1 MGTYP
6 VLPMVLRLS
15 LSLVSVA
22 PRWPWPLGAYPVPL
36 DTLPR
41 SSSRRVLLGSC
52 CGQFAPQVRSTSC
65 PLLKTFFHGSPF
77 AGILGRWLAEGTV
90 NCVSSCPSILSP
102 SFQSGPFRERGTSAE
117 PASDVGLERC
127 PRWDHAW
134 IVVLVGVSNPRTSVH
149 LSIPHVS
156 MASVSPDLFASEASA
171 LRMSSLV
178 LPECRPSS

>member
-52 CGQFAPQVRSTSC
+52 CGQFAPQVRSMSSV
-65 PLLKTFFHGSPF
+65 SP
-77 AGILGRWLAEGTV
+77 
-90 NCVSSCPSILSP
+90 
-102 SFQSGPFRERGTSAE
+102 GPFRERRTSAD
-117 PASDVGLERC
+117 PVPGVGLERC

-156 MASVSPDLFASEASA
+156 MASVSPDPFASEASA

-178 LPECRPSS
+178 LPLDSLSQRQFQS

>member
-1 MGTYP
+1 VHTRSRWIHFRGP
-6 VLPMVLRLS
+6 PPAES
-15 LSLVSVA
+15 SLVHAAVS
-22 PRWPWPLGAYPVPL
+22 
-36 DTLPR
+36 
-41 SSSRRVLLGSC
+41 LL
-52 CGQFAPQVRSTSC
+52 PQVRSTSC
-65 PLLKTFFHGSPF
+65 PLLETFFHGSPF